1 MCGME
6 AVLPAEVEIPS
17 LRILME
23 AQIEETEWVK
33 ECHEQLSLID
43 EKRLNA
49 VCHGQCYQ
57 RRMARAYNKRLNL
70 VYLKTK
76 IRS

>member
-1 MCGME
+1 MFGIE
-6 AVLPAEVEIPS
+6 AVLPVEVEIPS
-17 LRILME
+17 IRILME
-23 AQIEETEWVK
+23 AQIEEAEWVR

-43 EKRLNA
+43 EKKLNA

-70 VYLKTK
+70 VYLKME